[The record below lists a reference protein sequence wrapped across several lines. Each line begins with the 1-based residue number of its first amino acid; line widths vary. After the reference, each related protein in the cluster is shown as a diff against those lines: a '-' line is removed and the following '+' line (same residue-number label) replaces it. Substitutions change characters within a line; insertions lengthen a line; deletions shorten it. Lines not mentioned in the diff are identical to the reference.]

1 MTRPRR
7 RLLLDPHDEHGA
19 TVVIVALVL
28 VAMFGMIVL
37 VVDVG
42 GLLWKRREL
51 VNASD
56 AAALSAAHTCA
67 LKSSIDPKNA
77 QQAADALALQNV
89 SGSGLTGV
97 VQDSG
102 TCHTGSVGWVKVQYS
117 QQQHLFFAPVLG
129 FSNQNGV
136 TTKAT
141 AIWGPAGAA
150 NPVPIVVYA
159 NSFNN
164 CKLDTDPTPG
174 PTCFIWEDNNN
185 TSGSQSAFGL
195 LDLRTDD
202 PSRYG
207 WDSVAGAQCP
217 NPGSDVKT
225 WIDTYPNPN
234 VGDLASNY
242 PAATYVCRVNGMQQT
257 AWDSLANLKGN
268 VLYFPINRCD
278 LVLPGNP
285 YGQIDS
291 SANEVACGNTP
302 NQYDIIGFVA
312 LRLIEVYRPNDPAV
326 QGSSGTCSKPLSI
339 PQIPPGTPPS
349 FNLSTF
355 GSANGCFTGA
365 PDSFSNITLTKVKK
379 QDPGPDPTVNQDY
392 TINSSDPKNPILTWL
407 TGGPANENQTYTLSF
422 DWDKGGA
429 CGISPGNNSGHCL
442 IVEVVDVQIG
452 GTHPG
457 GGDPNSNLRAVK
469 LCDQAVTGSCDPV
482 NVPNP

>member
-1 MTRPRR
+1 
-7 RLLLDPHDEHGA
+7 
-19 TVVIVALVL
+19 
-28 VAMFGMIVL
+28 
-37 VVDVG
+37 
-42 GLLWKRREL
+42 
-51 VNASD
+51 
-56 AAALSAAHTCA
+56 
-67 LKSSIDPKNA
+67 
-77 QQAADALALQNV
+77 V

-242 PAATYVCRVNGMQQT
+242 PAATYVCRVNG
-257 AWDSLANLKGN
+257 
-268 VLYFPINRCD
+268 
-278 LVLPGNP
+278 
-285 YGQIDS
+285 
-291 SANEVACGNTP
+291 
-302 NQYDIIGFVA
+302 
-312 LRLIEVYRPNDPAV
+312 
-326 QGSSGTCSKPLSI
+326 
-339 PQIPPGTPPS
+339 
-349 FNLSTF
+349 
-355 GSANGCFTGA
+355 
-365 PDSFSNITLTKVKK
+365 
-379 QDPGPDPTVNQDY
+379 
-392 TINSSDPKNPILTWL
+392 
-407 TGGPANENQTYTLSF
+407 
-422 DWDKGGA
+422 
-429 CGISPGNNSGHCL
+429 
-442 IVEVVDVQIG
+442 
-452 GTHPG
+452 
-457 GGDPNSNLRAVK
+457 
-469 LCDQAVTGSCDPV
+469 
-482 NVPNP
+482 

>member
-7 RLLLDPHDEHGA
+7 RLLLDPHNEQGA

-28 VAMFGMIVL
+28 VAMFGMVVL

-102 TCHTGSVGWVKVQYS
+102 TCHSGSVGWVKVQYS

-185 TSGSQSAFGL
+185 TLGKSISFRTSWIFGP
-195 LDLRTDD
+195 TI
-202 PSRYG
+202 PAEYG
-207 WDSVAGAQCP
+207 WDSVAGAHVP
-217 NPGSDVKT
+217 EPGKRREDLDRHLSEPERRRPGDQLPGRDVR
-225 WIDTYPNPN
+225 
-234 VGDLASNY
+234 VS
-242 PAATYVCRVNGMQQT
+242 CRRQQAEQHGT
-257 AWDSLANLKGN
+257 AW
-268 VLYFPINRCD
+268 R
-278 LVLPGNP
+278 
-285 YGQIDS
+285 
-291 SANEVACGNTP
+291 T
-302 NQYDIIGFVA
+302 
-312 LRLIEVYRPNDPAV
+312 
-326 QGSSGTCSKPLSI
+326 
-339 PQIPPGTPPS
+339 
-349 FNLSTF
+349 
-355 GSANGCFTGA
+355 
-365 PDSFSNITLTKVKK
+365 
-379 QDPGPDPTVNQDY
+379 
-392 TINSSDPKNPILTWL
+392 
-407 TGGPANENQTYTLSF
+407 
-422 DWDKGGA
+422 
-429 CGISPGNNSGHCL
+429 
-442 IVEVVDVQIG
+442 
-452 GTHPG
+452 
-457 GGDPNSNLRAVK
+457 
-469 LCDQAVTGSCDPV
+469 
-482 NVPNP
+482 